1 MITFLH
7 TLRYL
12 SSVYEAVKWSSVNS
26 DGEILISVSDKI
38 HIDFNGN
45 KFHSTLRA
53 RRGHNNCLVRTT
65 A

>member
-7 TLRYL
+7 TLRHL
-12 SSVYEAVKWSSVNS
+12 SSVCEAVKRSSVNS

-38 HIDFNGN
+38 HVDFNGN
-45 KFHSTLRA
+45 KFHSTFRA
-53 RRGHNNCLVRTT
+53 GRGHNNNLVRTT